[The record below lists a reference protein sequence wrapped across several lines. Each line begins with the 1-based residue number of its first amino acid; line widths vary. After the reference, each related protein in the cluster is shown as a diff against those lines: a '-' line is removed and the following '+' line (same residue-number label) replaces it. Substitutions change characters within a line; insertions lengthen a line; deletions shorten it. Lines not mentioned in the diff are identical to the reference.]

1 MKLIY
6 DTQAAT
12 LHPWPRIDD
21 AEIVGL
27 APHLLPLT
35 VIDETRPEASRWQV
49 ISAAEPQVDVEA
61 RTVTRGWTVTDVEP
75 MVTMRSLRFALVA
88 ASLYDAIYS
97 AAVATTAGKVWWES
111 SQTVRRHHP
120 FVEAL
125 AEALNQTTA
134 QIDALFEAAA
144 DIETTL

>member
-6 DTQAAT
+6 DTQTRT
-12 LHPWPRIDD
+12 LHPWPRID
-21 AEIVGL
+21 EGEVVGL
-27 APHLLPLT
+27 AAHLLPMDA
-35 VIDETRPEASRWQV
+35 IDQPLPEVGRWQV
-49 ISAAEPQVDVEA
+49 VSAAEPQINLEA

-120 FVEAL
+120 FVAALGEAIG
-125 AEALNQTTA
+125 QTTE
-134 QIDALFEAAA
+134 QINALFEAAA
-144 DIETTL
+144 QIETTL

>member
-1 MKLIY
+1 MKLLY
-6 DTQAAT
+6 DTQTGAV
-12 LHPWPRIDD
+12 LSWPRGDEED
-21 AEIVGL
+21 VVGL
-27 APHLLPLT
+27 ASHLLP
-35 VIDETRPEASRWQV
+35 VEAIDQPLPDVGRWQV
-49 ISAAEPQVDVEA
+49 ISAAAPQVDVEA
-61 RTVTRGWTVTDVEP
+61 RTVTRGWVVTDVEP

-125 AEALNQTTA
+125 AEALNQTPE
-134 QIDALFEAAA
+134 QIDAIFATAAEIDA
-144 DIETTL
+144 TL

>member
-125 AEALNQTTA
+125 AEALNQTTE
-134 QIDALFEAAA
+134 QINALFEAAA